1 MTIEAFRSLDNER
14 YLNLETFKK
23 DGTGVKTPVWFAE
36 VDGALVVFTDGTSYK
51 VKRVRRE
58 PKSRVAACD
67 VRGNVHGPWL
77 EARSEIVPKGPATDA
92 AYAALRKKYGW
103 QMRMLDVVSTLG
115 RRIGR
120 REIIRI
126 TP

>member
-1 MTIEAFRSLDNER
+1 
-14 YLNLETFKK
+14 
-23 DGTGVKTPVWFAE
+23 
-36 VDGALVVFTDGTSYK
+36 
-51 VKRVRRE
+51 
-58 PKSRVAACD
+58 
-67 VRGNVHGPWL
+67 VHGPWY

-92 AYAALRKKYGW
+92 AYAALRRKYGW
-103 QMRMLDVVSTLG
+103 KMRALDVVSTLG